1 MNPLLLF
8 IISLC
13 WDPSPDTSVTKYRV
27 YVDGIY
33 RDSIDAPVTR
43 ATVGGLEPGRVYGFT
58 VTAQN
63 AEGLESDPSNEL
75 RYVMPVM
82 SIRADTK
89 MVYFQIPLE
98 DRRANVEY
106 FLEST
111 SDFQT
116 WRNENYIIQGESGS
130 ASFATEP
137 YRFYRVRMN
146 IRREGC
152 AQ

>member
-1 MNPLLLF
+1 MNAIILF
-8 IISLC
+8 VIGLC
-13 WDPSPDTSVTKYRV
+13 WNPSPEVVAGYKV
-27 YVDGIY
+27 YVDNIY
-33 RDSIDAPVTR
+33 RESVTTTT
-43 ATVGGLEPGRVYGFT
+43 ATVGSLEPGRVYGFT
-58 VTAQN
+58 VTAFT

-98 DRRANVEY
+98 DRRANVGY

-137 YRFYRVRMN
+137 YRFYRIRMN